1 MVINVVGWDKM
12 KNKFNILLRKY
23 AKQVKVA
30 SYPVQLNGKIRQGGG
45 GVSLATE
52 VAAEYRNIRQSSKKC
67 FFCHCL

>member
-30 SYPVQLNGKIRQGGG
+30 SYPVQLNGKIRPGGG
-45 GVSLATE
+45 GGGGHWL
-52 VAAEYRNIRQSSKKC
+52 QK
-67 FFCHCL
+67 